1 MNQKLKK
8 KHCANTRF
16 GISLD
21 LNWCKYKR
29 WCCCPFVPSFVYP
42 YKKLIANCF
51 HRWPFPFFV
60 CLSVYLQ
67 IELNILPQNIL
78 FPIKGLDF
86 VLHGK
91 WAHVKRIEVNGDRD
105 SYYISCVYKYINIL
119 SNEAKQKE
127 RLTHIQ
133 EITVHLIYIYK
144 KFYLYFAFMRDNKL
158 EDKIVKGRERERER
172 NENKATTVKCEC
184 RKCADNCLSNYPN
197 RVITLLI

>member
-1 MNQKLKK
+1 M
-8 KHCANTRF
+8 
-16 GISLD
+16 
-21 LNWCKYKR
+21 NWCKYKR

-133 EITVHLIYIYK
+133 EITVHLIYIYI

-158 EDKIVKGRERERER
+158 EDKIVKGRERERESAKWKQS
-172 NENKATTVKCEC
+172 NNGEMWMQKVCWQLSVK
-184 RKCADNCLSNYPN
+184 LSKSSHNFVNLGPH
-197 RVITLLI
+197 TDTQTK